1 MQSVHIPFLLRLK
14 RHCTLLCLALCV
26 GAAVQASDAAS
37 AAGAG
42 TAAAAPYRLRIVGG
56 LAGISQYVRQEEPF
70 WTKELSRLS
79 AGRFQAEIVPFDR
92 AGVPGAEMLRLLQL
106 GVVPFGTTL
115 MSSFTAQYPE
125 YTAPDLAGLNPD
137 LATLKTT
144 LAAFRPYL
152 EKALREQHGVEA
164 LAIYV
169 YPAQVVFCKKPL
181 RTLAEL
187 TGRRVRV
194 SSASQADFVGALG
207 GVPVLT
213 SFSQIVPSLT
223 AGNTECAIT
232 GTMSGNMLGL
242 PSLTTHVH
250 TLPVTWGLAVF
261 GANQA
266 AWAALPPDLRT
277 LLKRELPRL
286 EAAIWAESER
296 ETADGL
302 ACNRGAPTC
311 SAGTKG
317 SMVVVPVSPQDERSR
332 QEILESTVL
341 PRWVQR
347 CGARCAQVW
356 NQTIGPVRGL
366 QAAPAK

>member
-1 MQSVHIPFLLRLK
+1 MQSVHIPFLPRLK

-26 GAAVQASDAAS
+26 GAAVQAADAAS

-152 EKALREQHGVEA
+152 EKALREQHGVC
-164 LAIYV
+164 LLYTS
-169 YPAQVVFCKKPL
+169 PSPRDRQKSRMP
-181 RTLAEL
+181 
-187 TGRRVRV
+187 
-194 SSASQADFVGALG
+194 SSA
-207 GVPVLT
+207 
-213 SFSQIVPSLT
+213 
-223 AGNTECAIT
+223 
-232 GTMSGNMLGL
+232 
-242 PSLTTHVH
+242 
-250 TLPVTWGLAVF
+250 
-261 GANQA
+261 
-266 AWAALPPDLRT
+266 
-277 LLKRELPRL
+277 
-286 EAAIWAESER
+286 
-296 ETADGL
+296 
-302 ACNRGAPTC
+302 
-311 SAGTKG
+311 
-317 SMVVVPVSPQDERSR
+317 
-332 QEILESTVL
+332 
-341 PRWVQR
+341 
-347 CGARCAQVW
+347 
-356 NQTIGPVRGL
+356 
-366 QAAPAK
+366 

>member
-1 MQSVHIPFLLRLK
+1 MHPKSTALIPRLRRCAVFLCAALAAWGCVH
-14 RHCTLLCLALCV
+14 
-26 GAAVQASDAAS
+26 AAEPS
-37 AAGAG
+37 AG
-42 TAAAAPYRLRIVGG
+42 AAAAYKLRVVGG
-56 LAGISQYVRQEEPF
+56 LAGVNQYTRQEEPF
-70 WTKELSRLS
+70 WSKELSRLS
-79 AGRFQAEIVPFDR
+79 GGKFQAEIVPFDR
-92 AGVPGAEMLRLLQL
+92 AGVPGNEMLRLLQL

-115 MSSFTAQYPE
+115 MSSFTSQYPE

-137 LATLKTT
+137 IATLRTT
-144 LAAFRPYL
+144 LTAFRPYL
-152 EKALREQHGVEA
+152 EKALRDQHGVEA

-181 RTLAEL
+181 RTLSDL
-187 TGRRVRV
+187 SGRRIRV
-194 SSASQADFVGALG
+194 SSSTQADFVGALG

-242 PSLTTHVH
+242 PTITSHVH
-250 TLPVTWGLAVF
+250 TLPVTWGLAIF

-266 AWAALPPDLRT
+266 AWAGLPAELRE

-296 ETADGL
+296 ETAEGL

-311 SAGTKG
+311 TGGAKG
-317 SMVVVPVSPQDERSR
+317 AMVVVPASPQDERSR
-332 QEILESTVL
+332 QDILASTVL

-347 CGARCAQVW
+347 CGARCAQAW
-356 NQTIGPVRGL
+356 NQTIGPARGL
-366 QAAPAK
+366 MAAPAK